1 MRMRRLPVALA
12 ALLTLSLAAA
22 VAVVALP
29 RAEAQQATVDV
40 VFVDNLGVDPSAS
53 GAVDL
58 AFDPAGANAMFAQ
71 CGGAFPS
78 GPQAPFQITTRQPT
92 PFHLRLTIRNSTAGV
107 VSAPVRVN
115 CTFDF
120 VVPESTS
127 AATIRQAVQRVAARQ
142 VALGQ

>member
-40 VFVDNLGVDPSAS
+40 VFVDNLGVDPRAS

-58 AFDPAGANAMFAQ
+58 AFDPTGANAMFAQ
-71 CGGAFPS
+71 CGGAFPSS

-92 PFHLRLTIRNSTAGV
+92 PFPLRLTIRNSTAGGGR
-107 VSAPVRVN
+107 AAGRGEW
-115 CTFDF
+115 TF
-120 VVPESTS
+120 
-127 AATIRQAVQRVAARQ
+127 
-142 VALGQ
+142 

>member
-1 MRMRRLPVALA
+1 LLTRRLPLPAWLLVLVAALA
-12 ALLTLSLAAA
+12 LAVAAA
-22 VAVVALP
+22 VTLP

-40 VFVDNLGVDPSAS
+40 VFVDNFGVDPSSS
-53 GAVDL
+53 GVVDL

-71 CGGAFPS
+71 CGGAYPSS

-127 AATIRQAVQRVAARQ
+127 AAAVRQAVDRAVS
-142 VALGQ
+142 

>member
-1 MRMRRLPVALA
+1 MLTRRLPLPAWLLALVA
-12 ALLTLSLAAA
+12 ALGLAVAAA
-22 VAVVALP
+22 VTLP
-29 RAEAQQATVDV
+29 RAEAQQATTDV
-40 VFVDNLGVDPSAS
+40 VFVDNFGVDPNAS
-53 GAVDL
+53 GVVDL
-58 AFDPAGANAMFAQ
+58 AFDPTGANAMFAQ
-71 CGGAFPS
+71 CGGAYPSS

-127 AATIRQAVQRVAARQ
+127 AATIRQAVQRAV
-142 VALGQ
+142 G

>member
-1 MRMRRLPVALA
+1 LPTRRLPLSAWPLWLVAVLALA
-12 ALLTLSLAAA
+12 AA
-22 VAVVALP
+22 ALP
-29 RAEAQQATVDV
+29 RAQAQQATTDV
-40 VFVDNLGVDPSAS
+40 VFVDNFGVDPDGS
-53 GAVDL
+53 GVVDIP
-58 AFDPAGANAMFAQ
+58 FDPAGADTMFAQ
-71 CGGAFPS
+71 CGGAYPPS

-127 AATIRQAVQRVAARQ
+127 AASIRQAVRRAAGR
-142 VALGQ
+142 

>member
-1 MRMRRLPVALA
+1 MRRLPVALA
-12 ALLTLSLAAA
+12 ALLTLSRAAA
-22 VAVVALP
+22 VAVVVLP

-40 VFVDNLGVDPSAS
+40 VFVDNFGVDPSAS
-53 GAVDL
+53 GVVDL
-58 AFDPAGANAMFAQ
+58 AFDPTGANAMFAQ
-71 CGGAFPS
+71 CGGAFPSS

>member
-1 MRMRRLPVALA
+1 LPTRRLPLPAWPLALVAALA
-12 ALLTLSLAAA
+12 LAAA
-22 VAVVALP
+22 VAALP
-29 RAEAQQATVDV
+29 RAQAQQATTDV
-40 VFVDNLGVDPSAS
+40 VFVDNFGVDPNGS
-53 GAVDL
+53 GVVDIP
-58 AFDPAGANAMFAQ
+58 FDPAGADTMFAQ
-71 CGGAFPS
+71 CGGAYPPS

-127 AATIRQAVQRVAARQ
+127 AASIRQAVRRAVGR
-142 VALGQ
+142 